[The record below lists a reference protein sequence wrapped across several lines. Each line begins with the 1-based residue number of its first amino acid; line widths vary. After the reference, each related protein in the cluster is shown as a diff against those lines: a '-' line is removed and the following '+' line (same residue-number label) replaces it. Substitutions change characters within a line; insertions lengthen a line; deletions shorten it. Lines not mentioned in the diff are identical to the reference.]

1 LNIKN
6 KKKIAAPVFLVEEN
20 SYAKGCERVT
30 HFLDKSA
37 LLTYE
42 DISFTPDHS
51 SSASDDTFWIMV
63 DEGLEKNR
71 QSVIGLIKELQES
84 GYSTLAELAAMEQGY
99 ESKIL
104 HTLVHLLDGFIGID
118 SAFYNLI
125 EDSHLLSSTLRQK
138 IKQNPDNYQL
148 IQINASNLWS
158 FL

>member
-1 LNIKN
+1 MKITN
-6 KKKIAAPVFLVEEN
+6 KENIAAPVFLVEEDT
-20 SYAKGCERVT
+20 YAQGCERVT

-37 LLTYE
+37 LVTYE
-42 DISFTPDHS
+42 NISFTPDHS
-51 SSASDDTFWIMV
+51 CSASDDMFWAMV
-63 DEGLEKNR
+63 DKGLEKNR
-71 QSVIGLIKELQES
+71 QSVIGLINELQES
-84 GYSTLAELAAMEQGY
+84 GYSTLTELAAMEQGY

-125 EDSHLLSSTLRQK
+125 EDSHLLSTSLRRK
-138 IKQNPDNYQL
+138 IKQRPKHYQL